1 MTATPAHPHPHPRDS
16 EFPTLADIHA
26 AALRRLPQDAATYL
40 ESGAGTEQ
48 TLRANREAFS
58 RWVIRPRPMTGV
70 SDPKTNTEFLGIP
83 LSVPVLT
90 APFGGDALFAPDG
103 QRAVARANAAA
114 GIASIVPEVGSFSY
128 EQVAAAAPAAA
139 RIAQLHPYDSFDAVA
154 ARVKA
159 AGYEALCVT
168 VDCPIVGF
176 RARNRAARLRLDPVI
191 WSGNVT
197 TDGAP
202 NVAST
207 FAARVAPPWTW
218 DKLAE
223 ATARHGLPWIA
234 KGILTAEAAEA
245 ALAAGASA
253 ILVSNHGGRQVDP
266 APASLDMLPEVA
278 AQVGG
283 RVPVLL
289 DSGVRTG
296 ADVFLALAL
305 GASAVVIGRLAA
317 YGLAA
322 AGEHGVRRTV
332 ELLTEELHIL
342 MTLAGVPDIAS
353 ADAGPPWP
361 AAEGAYTPE
370 RFHDLR
376 RRTAGEKPIRRGQR
390 AVRRQARPS
399 RRHRPQCPG
408 ASCEAGTLV
417 TDSRLSAGGTS
428 SRWYADDLLRRC
440 CHRHAATAATAAGSP
455 G

>member
-1 MTATPAHPHPHPRDS
+1 
-16 EFPTLADIHA
+16 
-26 AALRRLPQDAATYL
+26 
-40 ESGAGTEQ
+40 
-48 TLRANREAFS
+48 
-58 RWVIRPRPMTGV
+58 
-70 SDPKTNTEFLGIP
+70 
-83 LSVPVLT
+83 
-90 APFGGDALFAPDG
+90 
-103 QRAVARANAAA
+103 
-114 GIASIVPEVGSFSY
+114 
-128 EQVAAAAPAAA
+128 
-139 RIAQLHPYDSFDAVA
+139 
-154 ARVKA
+154 
-159 AGYEALCVT
+159 VT

-197 TDGAP
+197 DDGSP

-234 KGILTAEAAEA
+234 KGILSAEAAEA
-245 ALAAGASA
+245 AIGAGASA
-253 ILVSNHGGRQVDP
+253 VLVSNHGGRQVDP

-278 AQVGG
+278 AQVAG

-322 AGEHGVRRTV
+322 AGERGVHRTI

-353 ADAGPPWP
+353 LTSATVA
-361 AAEGAYTPE
+361 
-370 RFHDLR
+370 R
-376 RRTAGEKPIRRGQR
+376 R
-390 AVRRQARPS
+390 
-399 RRHRPQCPG
+399 
-408 ASCEAGTLV
+408 
-417 TDSRLSAGGTS
+417 
-428 SRWYADDLLRRC
+428 
-440 CHRHAATAATAAGSP
+440 
-455 G
+455 